1 MRCHPMP
8 VNLENTDINQM
19 LQPRGKDIF
28 GQPQFFL
35 KLAESPHIVK
45 CFADNH
51 QAPAFTN

>member
-1 MRCHPMP
+1 
-8 VNLENTDINQM
+8 M

-28 GQPQFFL
+28 GQPQIFL